1 MRFIFTSYFQLIFR
15 ANIHE
20 YYIKQEKFSADN
32 HNDPVNQPGLLS
44 EKQKYYRIFKKLNN
58 IEKLQSS
65 YSERKIERERE
76 AINLIKMQTLSQ
88 ANPPWLIYLL
98 ILMVLV

>member
-1 MRFIFTSYFQLIFR
+1 MRFIFTLYFQLIFR

-32 HNDPVNQPGLLS
+32 HNDDPVNQPGLLS
-44 EKQKYYRIFKKLNN
+44 EKQKYYRIFFKLNN

-65 YSERKIERERE
+65 YSERKIERERGRQ
-76 AINLIKMQTLSQ
+76 LI
-88 ANPPWLIYLL
+88 
-98 ILMVLV
+98 